1 MPDAD
6 VLSYDRVGGFVRR
19 LALLLPL
26 LAACQDYN
34 LTGSSDAGGKYNPPD
49 LGADVQVDRVTQVT
63 IPAVDVLFVIDN
75 SCSMEEEQRALRD
88 NFGSFIQY
96 FTGSGLDYHVGVVS
110 TDMDNR
116 QERGKLILDN
126 AGGDRYI
133 DNTMSEADAIASF
146 RERAMLGTNG
156 SGTEA
161 GLDASMTALTTER
174 YATNDGFY
182 RDDASLSIIVISDE
196 PDQSD
201 TSVNEYVNW
210 IRGLKTDDAFTIL
223 FSGIVGPDHT
233 TCNTAERGAG
243 YIEVTNQLGG
253 IIWPICDGDYSP
265 VLEELGLRAAG
276 LKQEFFLSLVPV
288 EATITVSVA
297 GTDGSTTAYEAGT
310 DWTYSRTRNSVTFT
324 EYTPL
329 PLSVVQIE
337 YEVLASSQGI
347 TEDTG
352 GGDTASE

>member
-1 MPDAD
+1 MSRIT
-6 VLSYDRVGGFVRR
+6 V
-19 LALLLPL
+19 LLPL
-26 LAACQDYN
+26 LFACQDYN
-34 LTGSSDAGGKYNPPD
+34 LKGSSDAGGKYNPPD
-49 LGADVQVDRVTQVT
+49 LGAQVQQDRITQVT

-126 AGGDRYI
+126 SGPERYI
-133 DNTMSEADAIASF
+133 DNTMSETDAIESF
-146 RERAMLGTNG
+146 RQRATLGVNG

-174 YATNDGFY
+174 YSTNDGFY
-182 RDDASLSIIVISDE
+182 RDSASLSIVVISDE
-196 PDQSD
+196 PDQSG

-210 IRGLKTDDAFTIL
+210 IRGLKTDEEYTVL

-233 TCNTAERGAG
+233 TCATAERGTG

-253 IIWPICDGDYSP
+253 VLWPICDEDYSS

-288 EATITVSVA
+288 ESTIAVSVEDTSGVVTEFAA
-297 GTDGSTTAYEAGT
+297 GS
-310 DWTYSRTRNSVTFT
+310 DWTYSRTRNSITFA
-324 EYTPL
+324 EFIPL
-329 PLSVVQIE
+329 PLSVVEIE
-337 YEVLASSQGI
+337 YEVLASSQGL
-347 TEDTG
+347 EDEG
-352 GGDTASE
+352 DGGDTAGE